1 MSKILNQN
9 DRDVI
14 ILASMIRGGIKCVR
28 TNERKCGYIIRPEL
42 RLPTVKAGAARALES
57 KGLEVKMVYSD
68 PEEITSIL
76 NIIHGLEDLSSTDE
90 GLQIVRR
97 FNGILTQPETH
108 EDVKNALDLL
118 ESGGVVIP

>member
-14 ILASMIRGGIKCVR
+14 ILASMIRGRIKCVR
-28 TNERKCGYIIRPEL
+28 SIERKCGYIIRPEL
-42 RLPTVKAGAARALES
+42 SLSTVKAGAARALES
-57 KGLEVKMVYSD
+57 KGLEVRMVYSK

-76 NIIHGLEDLSSTDE
+76 NIIHGLEDLSATDE
-90 GLQIVRR
+90 GLRIVRR

-108 EDVKNALDLL
+108 EDVKNILDLI
-118 ESGGVVIP
+118 ESSGVVIG